1 MNEENDSES
10 EKLEK
15 KKKPKI
21 KRVKK
26 IYIINNS
33 LQLINYFDNWKG
45 NNFFLFKRRTIT
57 GPLSLKAIIAS
68 FSSIFFPVLIF
79 IIFESKV
86 NKNN

>member
-26 IYIINNS
+26 KYYINN
-33 LQLINYFDNWKG
+33 
-45 NNFFLFKRRTIT
+45 
-57 GPLSLKAIIAS
+57 P
-68 FSSIFFPVLIF
+68 F
-79 IIFESKV
+79 IV
-86 NKNN
+86 NKLFR

>member
-10 EKLEK
+10 EKLDK

-21 KRVKK
+21 KR
-26 IYIINNS
+26 
-33 LQLINYFDNWKG
+33 LINYFDNWKG
-45 NNFFLFKRRTIT
+45 SNFFLFKRKTIT

-79 IIFESKV
+79 LIFESKYSSLFQILPV
-86 NKNN
+86 FLL

>member
-10 EKLEK
+10 EKLDK

-26 IYIINNS
+26 IDLIIS

-45 NNFFLFKRRTIT
+45 SNFFLFKRKAIT

-79 IIFESKV
+79 LIFESKV
-86 NKNN
+86 NNNN